1 MEEIDTRLV
10 EAERVKA
17 SWTPVQDL
25 VIDSLSE
32 HMDNLKVN
40 AALKFIASLLPIA
53 ILKHIWMGR
62 NHRSL
67 FSCHRIFKSE
77 LRPCRTC
84 LKRWA
89 ERRMNLGRR
98 VCRSRQPCRAG
109 LTSYTGVGNS
119 CKFSFYRDSTH
130 SKRLIPVLTWPLYQ
144 DSSVSSNGTHCKKQG
159 LGFVG
164 ALQYFENMEDFSR
177 PTQNYFFYYPL
188 LSKHWNPH
196 DCETGSSSH
205 NVVNQDKNEGS
216 DFHLINQWLN
226 LPRRCE
232 LQELNNGH
240 ARWWISYV

>member
-159 LGFVG
+159 LTLWAGNSILKTWRISLDQLKIILF
-164 ALQYFENMEDFSR
+164 AIR
-177 PTQNYFFYYPL
+177 CYP
-188 LSKHWNPH
+188 N
-196 DCETGSSSH
+196 TGTRMIVKLAH
-205 NVVNQDKNEGS
+205 
-216 DFHLINQWLN
+216 HLIM
-226 LPRRCE
+226 
-232 LQELNNGH
+232 
-240 ARWWISYV
+240 